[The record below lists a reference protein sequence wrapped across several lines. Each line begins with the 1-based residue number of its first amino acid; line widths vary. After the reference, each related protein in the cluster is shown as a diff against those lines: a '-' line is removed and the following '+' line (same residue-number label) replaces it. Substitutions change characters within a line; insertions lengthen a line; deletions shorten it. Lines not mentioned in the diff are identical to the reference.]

1 MPFFERPCILR
12 DTLEYLSI
20 YLSIEKMVEPL
31 VGNSWLS
38 ASQSSRT
45 ERRHSVAPYPF
56 RCTTYQTRQYRRI
69 CKRSTFPF
77 AWMGKP
83 WWEGIVDGS
92 KWFRLRSSQLASTFI
107 GWNPLSNPRLFFLL
121 PRRDF
126 LLFRNRSEGFIG
138 QNEGLL
144 GWIDLRR
151 SRSIA
156 PIDAWYLSFLGAI
169 PELWLKIN
177 ASGVGTPAPPLP
189 RAVCL
194 VCVRAHASGSG
205 EHACD
210 AANESCIISRG
221 GIGRNY
227 GWKVQLI
234 VNQMDPSARPLPSRL
249 NWNLVLGG
257 L

>member
-121 PRRDF
+121 PRKDF

-144 GWIDLRR
+144 GWIDLSESVAVARLR
-151 SRSIA
+151 QSTHDISRSWA
-156 PIDAWYLSFLGAI
+156 QF
-169 PELWLKIN
+169 
-177 ASGVGTPAPPLP
+177 
-189 RAVCL
+189 
-194 VCVRAHASGSG
+194 
-205 EHACD
+205 
-210 AANESCIISRG
+210 
-221 GIGRNY
+221 RNY
-227 GWKVQLI
+227 GWRLTR
-234 VNQMDPSARPLPSRL
+234 AALAHLLHPSRARFVSCAS
-249 NWNLVLGG
+249 VLTRPDRASTRATRLMNRALFHGAELEGITGG
-257 L
+257 KCN